1 MLNRNPLLILTQAE
15 AFLSSKRPYVNYGE
29 LWLKRIPFGSYTK
42 FRIQPQTTSIYNDY
56 IDSLPL
62 HAKGGGCVVGL
73 TYSDNALFGKD
84 DSSAVPMGGSLRSH
98 TDRIAF
104 LVPGDAC
111 RRGTAFGYE
120 PGR

>member
-1 MLNRNPLLILTQAE
+1 
-15 AFLSSKRPYVNYGE
+15 
-29 LWLKRIPFGSYTK
+29 
-42 FRIQPQTTSIYNDY
+42 
-56 IDSLPL
+56 
-62 HAKGGGCVVGL
+62 VGL

-84 DSSAVPMGGSLRSH
+84 DSSAVPSGGSLRSH

-120 PGR
+120 PVRLKFWQQKKLRTVTGAVICPKGSHANTRPGHVAAQSQRREASIRPSEFGFLQFGRCGKIPVLMPP

>member
-1 MLNRNPLLILTQAE
+1 VWEWFFSKAVKPENMPKIKTRKGVAKRVKASGGGKLI
-15 AFLSSKRPYVNYGE
+15 S
-29 LWLKRIPFGSYTK
+29 
-42 FRIQPQTTSIYNDY
+42 
-56 IDSLPL
+56 
-62 HAKGGGCVVGL
+62 AKGGGCVVGL